1 MPRPGELSRPFLSLG
16 TPWEAPR
23 SCASSFSLS
32 ASLRAPLIPKELQCF
47 FCLPACFRSWFSRR
61 PRPPAPRPMP
71 GPRLGAGAG
80 HTVSIEIET
89 ERERG
94 DGLVNVHVTR
104 KWHMLQQGSIPEG
117 SPEEVTFKLCLG
129 SCK

>member
-23 SCASSFSLS
+23 SCPSSFSLS
-32 ASLRAPLIPKELQCF
+32 ASLRAPSSLTSSSGFSASP
-47 FCLPACFRSWFSRR
+47 PA
-61 PRPPAPRPMP
+61 PPPAPRPMP

-89 ERERG
+89 GRERG
-94 DGLVNVHVTR
+94 DGLANVHVNR

-117 SPEEVTFKLCLG
+117 SPEEVTLKLCLG